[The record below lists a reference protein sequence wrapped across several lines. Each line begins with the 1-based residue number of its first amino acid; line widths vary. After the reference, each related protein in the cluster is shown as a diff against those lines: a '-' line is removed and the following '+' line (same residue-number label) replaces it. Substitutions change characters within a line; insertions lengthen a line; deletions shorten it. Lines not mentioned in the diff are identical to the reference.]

1 MLVSEDTDE
10 DVYHDDY
17 GKLDGNDDL
26 DNPDD
31 YDDHDDLDDLDD
43 PEHKKHANPTIFKF
57 ATKQR
62 NYISSLQKQHLFYDF
77 IKHAHALDETLVH
90 RLQIVLIACTNNYI
104 CANYTDD
111 NYTIN

>member
-31 YDDHDDLDDLDD
+31 YDDHDVLDDLDD
-43 PEHKKHANPTIFKF
+43 PDYHDDHDGS
-57 ATKQR
+57 
-62 NYISSLQKQHLFYDF
+62 Y
-77 IKHAHALDETLVH
+77 LVI
-90 RLQIVLIACTNNYI
+90 RLVYVYWKELMLS
-104 CANYTDD
+104 
-111 NYTIN
+111 